1 MVLEATPMIAALTGM
16 LVGSAAV
23 TSILTLVD
31 FDGAKGGAMI
41 TLAFV
46 FLLTG
51 AVLADGVR

>member
-1 MVLEATPMIAALTGM
+1 MIAALTGM